1 MSKQKKEKSKE
12 PLTPE
17 RVIRA
22 RIHRL
27 ADWSEITSFFI
38 KLTWM
43 IVFMVLLFGVFFGV
57 TPMKNNDMSPRISSG
72 DVLLYYR
79 LEKNFHSQ
87 DVVVFE
93 KDGKQWR

>member
-1 MSKQKKEKSKE
+1 MSKRKKEKAKE

-27 ADWSEITSFFI
+27 ADWSEIVSFFI

-43 IVFMVLLFGVFFGV
+43 TVFMVLLFGVFFGI
-57 TPMKNNDMSPRISSG
+57 TPMKNNDTVSYTHL
-72 DVLLYYR
+72 DVYKR
-79 LEKNFHSQ
+79 Q
-87 DVVVFE
+87 D
-93 KDGKQWR
+93 

>member
-1 MSKQKKEKSKE
+1 MSKRKKEKAKE

-27 ADWSEITSFFI
+27 VDRSEIVSFFI

-43 IVFMVLLFGVFFGV
+43 TVSHGFAWSVLR
-57 TPMKNNDMSPRISSG
+57 NYSH
-72 DVLLYYR
+72 
-79 LEKNFHSQ
+79 EKQ
-87 DVVVFE
+87 
-93 KDGKQWR
+93 